1 MKQIIDFIS
10 NIVPITGNSVAD
22 TILFFVIGAIA
33 FAVAWWITG
42 AVASGVDYDSESMS
56 GIHWIVRIVIFLG
69 LLGLCIGIV
78 HLIRWFL
85 SFEWWVYMI
94 LGISAALITGGII
107 FLKLYIKKKK
117 KPKASIEAE

>member
-1 MKQIIDFIS
+1 MKQIIDFVS

-22 TILFFVIGAIA
+22 TILFFVIGVIA

-42 AVASGVDYDSESMS
+42 AIASGVDYDSESMS

-78 HLIRWFL
+78 HLIKWFL
-85 SFEWWVYMI
+85 SFEWWIYTI
-94 LGISAALITGGII
+94 LGISAALITGGIMY
-107 FLKLYIKKKK
+107 LKFYIKKKK
-117 KPKASIEAE
+117 PKSVD

>member
-10 NIVPITGNSVAD
+10 NIVPITDNSVAD
-22 TILFFVIGAIA
+22 TILFFAIGAIA

-42 AVASGVDYDSESMS
+42 AIASGVDYDSESMS

-107 FLKLYIKKKK
+107 FLKFYIKKK

>member
-10 NIVPITGNSVAD
+10 NIVPTTGNSVVD

-33 FAVAWWITG
+33 FAAAWWITG

-85 SFEWWVYMI
+85 SFEWWVHLI
-94 LGISAALITGGII
+94 IGISICLITGGII
-107 FLKLYIKKKK
+107 FLGIHLRKKK
-117 KPKASIEAE
+117 AITVDEE

>member
-94 LGISAALITGGII
+94 LGISAVLITGGII